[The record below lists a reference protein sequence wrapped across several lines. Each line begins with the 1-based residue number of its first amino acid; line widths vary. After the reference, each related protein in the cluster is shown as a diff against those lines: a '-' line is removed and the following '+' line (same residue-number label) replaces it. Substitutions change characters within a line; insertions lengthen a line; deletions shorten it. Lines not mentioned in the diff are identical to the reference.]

1 MMNLTELLILTSLF
15 MDRVSKR
22 WDGVEDK
29 ISKWL
34 MTFFDDEYYSGPG
47 SGNSLS
53 LLMLRP
59 DLWLALISTR
69 IDILGYKIINTAN
82 IKVLKV

>member
-1 MMNLTELLILTSLF
+1 MMNLTELLIFIAILK
-15 MDRVSKR
+15 DKASKR

-59 DLWLALISTR
+59 DLWLALISTS